1 MDDMVFYPKGQLF
14 FEEAIHDGKQFV
26 TRYGKQPL
34 DVLNM
39 QGEQYVLV
47 SRNEAIEMIR
57 EAARKP
63 VEEITAEIF
72 NDQLEVV
79 PPIDWYG
86 KGDDQSFKLGEM
98 HAEDVTDIYAYYR
111 GRYFRFR
118 DRVSM
123 KHSEIIQRIEQ
134 EVFAKQK

>member
-14 FEEAIHDGKQFV
+14 FEEAIHDGNQFV

-39 QGEQYVLV
+39 QAEQYVLV
-47 SRNEAIEMIR
+47 SRNEAVEMIR

-72 NDQLEVV
+72 NDQLEVM
-79 PPIDWYG
+79 PPIEG
-86 KGDDQSFKLGEM
+86 SEAQSYENVRQVHFL
-98 HAEDVTDIYAYYR
+98 TN
-111 GRYFRFR
+111 
-118 DRVSM
+118 VSFFILM
-123 KHSEIIQRIEQ
+123 
-134 EVFAKQK
+134 AKATIKAIHRSLPLS